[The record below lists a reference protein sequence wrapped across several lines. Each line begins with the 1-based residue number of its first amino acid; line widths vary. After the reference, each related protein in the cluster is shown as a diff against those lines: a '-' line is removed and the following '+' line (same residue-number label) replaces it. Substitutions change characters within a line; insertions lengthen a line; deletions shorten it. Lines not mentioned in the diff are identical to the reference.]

1 MFQIVKVSGDF
12 GECIFGLF
20 GRPDVSNNSSK
31 VFLIVFVGTLFHHGE
46 VVGTMGWVPSN
57 VVEVVFGFCF
67 LVAQTDEFIVDMLES
82 GAVEGWWV
90 GRSKVPFEERLLF
103 TDGSLDAADFEAG
116 LMKGRRERMK
126 FVGMT
131 AEFFG
136 S

>member
-1 MFQIVKVSGDF
+1 MFQIVEVGGNF

-46 VVGTMGWVPSN
+46 VAGAMGWVSSN

-116 LMKGRRERMK
+116 FVKGR
-126 FVGMT
+126 
-131 AEFFG
+131 
-136 S
+136 